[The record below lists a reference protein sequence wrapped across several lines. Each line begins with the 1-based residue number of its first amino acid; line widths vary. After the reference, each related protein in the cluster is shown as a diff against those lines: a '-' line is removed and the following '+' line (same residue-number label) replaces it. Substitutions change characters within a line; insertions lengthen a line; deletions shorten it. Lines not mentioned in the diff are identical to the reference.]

1 MCTHFTNRATDSST
15 CITDGNRLRGGA
27 SLIGGQ
33 ARIVSS
39 ILRDSSSD
47 FQHARLRDAQSESTA
62 SVILT
67 KDCWC
72 NDYITET
79 TVFNTFQS
87 VFSNWTVF
95 LSIKLSM
102 TSMIHD
108 HSIEARF
115 ILLSWPNLRL
125 LMVCGQFIQTEIKYK
140 WCILGK
146 WIKITISNSVCR
158 YIVRWGRGSWLTTDG
173 GWIERCCHGSRK
185 PLEEGI
191 QMPNRRCGLLC
202 PERSFVS

>member
-1 MCTHFTNRATDSST
+1 MSAKQFNRSSYITFWYIAFDTPDNTCNLISFWCMLSCLYKSYCQSVIYSISNSILYKNDFST
-15 CITDGNRLRGGA
+15 CITDGNRLRGSA

-33 ARIVSS
+33 TRIVPS

-79 TVFNTFQS
+79 IVFNTFQT

-95 LSIKLSM
+95 SF
-102 TSMIHD
+102 H
-108 HSIEARF
+108 
-115 ILLSWPNLRL
+115 
-125 LMVCGQFIQTEIKYK
+125 QTDF
-140 WCILGK
+140 WL
-146 WIKITISNSVCR
+146 ITASKPDLFWYLDQISDC
-158 YIVRWGRGSWLTTDG
+158 
-173 GWIERCCHGSRK
+173 
-185 PLEEGI
+185 
-191 QMPNRRCGLLC
+191 
-202 PERSFVS
+202 